1 MQFDLV
7 KTLQIGTLI
16 VIGWALYHD
25 RNARSLTKAAKAAAM
40 EKFREVSV
48 KSEDPRFRFDGATA
62 RVLKV
67 EETGVIW
74 NPSSKTYSLAV
85 WAENHCGE
93 VFHVRVNSGQVAV
106 KQVPANVVSAQF
118 PSHDCSTGERG
129 SVNRG
134 TGRQGQ

>member
-7 KTLQIGTLI
+7 KTLQVGALF
-16 VIGWALYHD
+16 VIGWALYRD

-48 KSEDPRFRFDGATA
+48 KSDDPRFHFDGSTA

-85 WAENHCGE
+85 WAENHCGQ
-93 VFHVRVNSGQVAV
+93 VFHVLVNSDHVVV
-106 KQVPANVVSAQF
+106 KQVPAKVVGAQF
-118 PSHDCSTGERG
+118 PDRDCPTAGRG
-129 SVNRG
+129 
-134 TGRQGQ
+134 